1 MVYEQA
7 FALLKEFTMLR
18 RFPEE
23 YRRNL
28 PARIRDHQRQ
38 RKVMEHV
45 HHKPTRERHYNEN
58 KSTRYHDQLLHE
70 RFGNITPEQ
79 VANIVANDFVG
90 SNPAL
95 QEALSKPS
103 PSTGKLPTM
112 QFDLFATDNPKM
124 DSKYGLHD
132 LFSPVFGMNKQG
144 KLGLL
149 TVTSGISNNPNTIR
163 VTPDMAFSIEG
174 RRNRHIHPDLPEKF
188 ALREVASPSIATEQA
203 RPMMPPAPT
212 PPSEPEQP
220 EYELPEGMPPIPPAI
235 PPAHVPAMIERWL
248 ASQGDGVQAK
258 SQPMDLAW
266 RLLKGCC

>member
-1 MVYEQA
+1 M
-7 FALLKEFTMLR
+7 AL
-18 RFPEE
+18 
-23 YRRNL
+23 
-28 PARIRDHQRQ
+28 
-38 RKVMEHV
+38 
-45 HHKPTRERHYNEN
+45 
-58 KSTRYHDQLLHE
+58 
-70 RFGNITPEQ
+70 
-79 VANIVANDFVG
+79 
-90 SNPAL
+90 
-95 QEALSKPS
+95 
-103 PSTGKLPTM
+103 
-112 QFDLFATDNPKM
+112 
-124 DSKYGLHD
+124 
-132 LFSPVFGMNKQG
+132 
-144 KLGLL
+144 
-149 TVTSGISNNPNTIR
+149 
-163 VTPDMAFSIEG
+163 SIEG